1 MGEIEWELTTGKKC
15 AVMKQLFVA
24 LQKKKKTL
32 LKYYFNLHTFSLFSR
47 LLSGLENC
55 WANFKTFSRIQ
66 DSVSTLGLV

>member
-32 LKYYFNLHTFSLFSR
+32 LKYYFCTLFLYFQDFYQVWKIAGQISR
-47 LLSGLENC
+47 LFQE
-55 WANFKTFSRIQ
+55 FKTLFQ
-66 DSVSTLGLV
+66 PWA